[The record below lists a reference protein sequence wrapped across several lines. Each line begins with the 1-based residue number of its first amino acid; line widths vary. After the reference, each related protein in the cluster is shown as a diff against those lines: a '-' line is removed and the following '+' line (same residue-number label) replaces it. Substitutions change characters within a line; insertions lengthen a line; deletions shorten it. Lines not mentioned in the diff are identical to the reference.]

1 METTITRT
9 GSGIIAA
16 GILAGMPVGVT
27 AEQQMQQ
34 QTEQSVTAQEE
45 QSVTMQDEPV
55 LSVQQEQI
63 SAQQD
68 PATAQQEQTAQTL
81 QVNLAEDFGYIFRSK
96 EYNSREDVDSLV
108 YRQIQQQE
116 VSHKLG
122 QAVKD
127 GKKLNISFKGITRY
141 DAELFLYAIC
151 SLYHY
156 FPVQTVDDSIT
167 VVDLIKLDQ
176 YDFERLRKSTI
187 LEVYEPERY
196 AMRFKFRCEL
206 MNETDDMT
214 DDEKIWLKY
223 ENSNNSTN

>member
-45 QSVTMQDEPV
+45 QSVTVQDEPV
-55 LSVQQEQI
+55 LSVQPEQI

-68 PATAQQEQTAQTL
+68 PATAQQEQAAQTL
-81 QVNLAEDFGYIFRSK
+81 QMNLAEDFGYIFRAK
-96 EYNSREDVDSLV
+96 EYNSKDDLEAIA
-108 YRQIQQQE
+108 YEQIQQQE

-122 QAVKD
+122 QALKD
-127 GKKLNISFKGITRY
+127 GKKLNISFKGISRY
-141 DAELFLYAIC
+141 SSELFLNAIS
-151 SLYHY
+151 SLYWY
-156 FPVQTVDDSIT
+156 FPVQTVDDNVHVT
-167 VVDLIKLDQ
+167 GLQGADDVRLA
-176 YDFERLRKSTI
+176 RLRRYTI
-187 LEVYEPERY
+187 MEIYEPERY
-196 AMRFKFRCEL
+196 ARHYKIDCES
-206 MNETDDMT
+206 TGDIDDMT